1 LDARNPRQ
9 HSQRQVNQL
18 ADSIREFGFVMPV
31 VADDRGQVVIG
42 HGRILAA
49 KKLGMPR
56 IPVVE
61 IMHLSPAQLRALK
74 IADNKLAQNAH
85 WDERLLGENLLELK
99 ELDPDFDLS
108 ITGFS
113 LPEVDL
119 AIQKLSESAVE
130 DIDDASS
137 VTGTPVCRVGD
148 VWELSDHRVLCGD
161 ATSEAAF
168 ATLME
173 DKRAGV
179 VFIDPPYNVPIGAT
193 SPTTGRF
200 ATASSPRVPVN
211 SVERSLFAS

>member
-1 LDARNPRQ
+1 
-9 HSQRQVNQL
+9 
-18 ADSIREFGFVMPV
+18 M
-31 VADDRGQVVIG
+31 VIG

-49 KKLGMPR
+49 KKLGMLR

-130 DIDDASS
+130 EIDDASS

-168 ATLME
+168 GTFME
-173 DKRAGV
+173 DERAGV
-179 VFIDPPYNVPIGAT
+179 VFIDPPLQRSHQGPRLRQREG
-193 SPTTGRF
+193 PP
-200 ATASSPRVPVN
+200 PRV
-211 SVERSLFAS
+211 RAGFR